1 MESVEAKTFGA
12 ETITVDGK
20 SFIGCTFDH
29 TTLVYGAG
37 DVPQFANCEFD
48 NVMLEFTGEAKHTLQ
63 FLSAFYNGGF
73 TRSVETV
80 FGTIRQQDTGAGD

>member
-1 MESVEAKTFGA
+1 MESVSAKNFGA
-12 ETITVDGK
+12 ETVTVDGK

-37 DVPQFANCEFD
+37 EVPQFANCEFE
-48 NVMLEFTGEAKHTLQ
+48 NVMLEFTDEAKNTLK

-80 FGTIRQQDTGAGD
+80 FSTIRQQNSSAGD